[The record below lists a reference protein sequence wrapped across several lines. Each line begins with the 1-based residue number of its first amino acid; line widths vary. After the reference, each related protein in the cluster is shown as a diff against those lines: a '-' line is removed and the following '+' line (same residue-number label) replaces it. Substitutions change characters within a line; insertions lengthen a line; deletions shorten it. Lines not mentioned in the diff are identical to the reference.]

1 MEGTFFYFICRPN
14 KVSFTFPSKK
24 KKRTTKSPFSF
35 QSTLSLLNLRF
46 GSENG
51 LICRYLV
58 NAAYRSHV
66 SPEHTR
72 LNCFLFLNVTVFKS
86 MYRVKA
92 EVLVDLKVCRWTHTF
107 VTVCVLRLFLTASF
121 AYFFI
126 FFVQPGGADSLFQ
139 LSQGDSK
146 LKTDPIPL
154 LKPQQELTWCQ
165 KRVWGWRRPLL
176 NQTLN
181 ITITTV
187 EKSLYLLMLLHS
199 ILLKCQMKFK
209 RLS

>member
-1 MEGTFFYFICRPN
+1 MWKVLFFILFVDQIKFLLR
-14 KVSFTFPSKK
+14 FPQKK
-24 KKRTTKSPFSF
+24 KKDNKIPFFLSVNVVFVKSAAIWLTQHIGRT
-35 QSTLSLLNLRF
+35 
-46 GSENG
+46 
-51 LICRYLV
+51 Y
-58 NAAYRSHV
+58 
-66 SPEHTR
+66 R
-72 LNCFLFLNVTVFKS
+72 LNSFLFLNVTVFKS

>member
-1 MEGTFFYFICRPN
+1 MWKVLFFILFVDQIKFLLR
-14 KVSFTFPSKK
+14 FPQKK
-24 KKRTTKSPFSF
+24 KDNKIPFFLSVNVVFVKSAAIWLTQHIGRT
-35 QSTLSLLNLRF
+35 
-46 GSENG
+46 
-51 LICRYLV
+51 Y
-58 NAAYRSHV
+58 
-66 SPEHTR
+66 R
-72 LNCFLFLNVTVFKS
+72 LNSFLFLNVTVFKS